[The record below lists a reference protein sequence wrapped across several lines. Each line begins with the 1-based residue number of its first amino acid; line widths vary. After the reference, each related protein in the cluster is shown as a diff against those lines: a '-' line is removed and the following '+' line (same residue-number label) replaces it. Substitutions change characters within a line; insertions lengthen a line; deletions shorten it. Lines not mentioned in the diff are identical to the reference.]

1 MTRIY
6 LVYSDDENGNDMSL
20 VVEAHSPADAVRLW
34 RNDWDLTTDKKPAA
48 VFEMPDRTGRPAVH
62 QWPSLD
68 RGKRSEW

>member
-6 LVYSDDENGNDMSL
+6 LVYSDDENGDDMSL
-20 VVEAHSPADAVRLW
+20 IVEAHSPTEAVRLW
-34 RNDWDLTTDKKPAA
+34 RNDWDLTSDVKPGA
-48 VFEMPDRTGRPAVH
+48 VFEMPALTGRPAVH

>member
-6 LVYSDDENGNDMSL
+6 LVYSDDENGDDMSL

-34 RNDWDLTTDKKPAA
+34 RNDWDLTSDVKPGA

-62 QWPSLD
+62 QWASLD
-68 RGKRSEW
+68 RSDRNQW

>member
-6 LVYSDDENGNDMSL
+6 LVYSDDENGDDMSL
-20 VVEAHSPADAVRLW
+20 IVEAHNPIEAVRLW

-48 VFEMPDRTGRPAVH
+48 VFEMPALTGRPAVH

-68 RGKRSEW
+68 RGDRNQW

>member
-6 LVYSDDENGNDMSL
+6 LVYSDDENGDDMSL

-34 RNDWDLTTDKKPAA
+34 RNDWDLTTDVKPGA
-48 VFEMPDRTGRPAVH
+48 VFEMPDRTGHPAVH
-62 QWPSLD
+62 QWASLD